1 MKDSASVA
9 GSFIYWVLFL
19 PIECTCHRVQP
30 VFCQGGTVQ
39 SLKRAK

>member
-19 PIECTCHRVQP
+19 PIECTSHRVQP
-30 VFCQGGTVQ
+30 VLMVRW
-39 SLKRAK
+39 SLNKK